1 MDYYSILGVSKN
13 ASDKELKQ
21 AYKKLSMQHHPDRTG
36 GDDSK
41 FKEINEAY
49 STLKDSQKRAEYD
62 NPQPQYSQGFGPG
75 GFQGVNPGA
84 FQDIFS
90 QFGVN
95 FGNMGGRQVRN
106 KDVKITYTIEFVE
119 LFTGKAVNVQYNLPS
134 GRKGNLDAAI
144 PPGVKGGD
152 VVKFA
157 GYGDDSAAHLQ
168 RGDLLVHIRVK
179 GHKHWTREGD
189 NIVAVKNVS
198 IFDLMIGTSVEIKTP
213 LGNGYHLKIPRGT
226 KPGTVFSIAGQ
237 GIPNSQTNRP
247 GNIHIKIGAVVPEI
261 NDEKIL
267 NQLKDIKDAIDTI
280 TK

>member
-1 MDYYSILGVSKN
+1 MDYYERLGVSRN
-13 ASDKELKQ
+13 ASPDEIKK
-21 AYKKLSMQHHPDRTG
+21 AYKKLALKHHPDRG
-36 GDDSK
+36 GDHTT
-41 FKEINEAY
+41 FAGINEAY
-49 STLKDSQKRAEYD
+49 DTLKDPNKKQQYD

-95 FGNMGGRQVRN
+95 FGNMQGRQVRN
-106 KDVKITYTIEFVE
+106 KDVKITYTIEFTE
-119 LFTGKAVNVQYNLPS
+119 LFTGKAVNIQYNLPS

-152 VVKFA
+152 IVRFA
-157 GYGDDSAAHLQ
+157 GYGDDSIPHLE
-168 RGDLLVHIRVK
+168 RGDLLVHVRVK

-189 NIVAVKNVS
+189 NIIAVKNVS
-198 IFDLMIGTSVEIKTP
+198 IFDLMIGTSIEIETP
-213 LGNGYHLKIPRGT
+213 LGNGYQMRIPKGT

-237 GIPNSQTNRP
+237 GIPNSQTKRP
-247 GNIHIKIGAVVPEI
+247 GNVHIKIGAVVPEI
-261 NDEKIL
+261 NDENIL

>member
-1 MDYYSILGVSKN
+1 MDYYAILGVSKT
-13 ASDKELKQ
+13 ASPDELKK

-41 FKEINEAY
+41 FKQINEAY
-49 STLKDSQKRAEYD
+49 STLKDPQKRSEYD
-62 NPQPQYSQGFGPG
+62 TPQPQYSQGFGTG

-95 FGNMGGRQVRN
+95 INGMQGGQRRN
-106 KDVKITYTIEFVE
+106 KDVKITYTVEFIE
-119 LFTGKAVNVQYNLPS
+119 LFTGKGVNIQYNLPS
-134 GRKGNLDAAI
+134 GRKGVLDAAI

-152 VVKFA
+152 VVRF
-157 GYGDDSAAHLQ
+157 GSFGDDSIPNLP

-189 NIVAVKNVS
+189 NIIAVKNVS

-213 LGNGYHLKIPRGT
+213 LGNGYQLKIPKGT

-237 GIPNSQTNRP
+237 GIPNSKTKRP
-247 GNIHIKIGAVVPEI
+247 GNIHIKIAADVPEI
-261 NDEKIL
+261 TDENIIK
-267 NQLKDIKDAIDTI
+267 QLKDIKDAIDTI
-280 TK
+280 SK